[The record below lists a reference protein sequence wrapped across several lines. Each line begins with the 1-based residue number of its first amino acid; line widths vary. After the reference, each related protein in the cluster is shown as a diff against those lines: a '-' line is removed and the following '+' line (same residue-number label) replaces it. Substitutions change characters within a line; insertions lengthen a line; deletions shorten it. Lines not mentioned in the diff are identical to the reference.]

1 MRIELPQRT
10 TKERPS
16 RLTRY
21 VRARDVVVAV
31 MGESAST
38 TSGPTVRLCGAT
50 GEITRPS
57 SDGCSI
63 GASGGK
69 VVGSGAGR
77 GGDEE
82 SVGEVVGEE
91 IAVDFRSDIDHGRSV
106 FLQYRHLIER
116 VGPYLLRHRFA
127 FYAQEHAGFGYEA
140 PVAQRVHERDGVGD
154 GGMGEEAE
162 VARVYAEYRDAPV
175 GYPLGVSGRKVPSPP
190 RLMAASASA
199 GGASAGQ
206 NVSGSFTPRPVR

>member
-1 MRIELPQRT
+1 MRIELPQRM

-21 VRARDVVVAV
+21 VRTRCGRGRYGRIRVHHQRPYGQAVRRDGRDHPAF
-31 MGESAST
+31 ER
-38 TSGPTVRLCGAT
+38 RLQYRT
-50 GEITRPS
+50 
-57 SDGCSI
+57 
-63 GASGGK
+63 SGGK

-116 VGPYLLRHRFA
+116 VGPYLFRHRFA

-175 GYPLGVSGRKVPSPP
+175 GYPLGGPEESAVSSEAYGGLGLGREARRPG
-190 RLMAASASA
+190 RTCRAASRR
-199 GGASAGQ
+199 G
-206 NVSGSFTPRPVR
+206 R